1 MKKGLAIVTFILGL
15 VTAAAGIA
23 SAVTSLV
30 NLGMVKK
37 YLD

>member
-23 SAVTSLV
+23 SAITSLV
-30 NLGMVKK
+30 NLGTGKK